1 MEYFDNTD
9 LRVFYFTPF
18 RNNKN
23 RFFYF
28 VYTTMMKIQVQ
39 WSMLKVESLWG
50 IFTGNFV
57 KYSLFCFLTK

>member
-28 VYTTMMKIQVQ
+28 VYTIYDENSGAVVH
-39 WSMLKVESLWG
+39 VES
-50 IFTGNFV
+50 
-57 KYSLFCFLTK
+57 